1 MLWDLLLS
9 TELAGKEV
17 KRSLLILIITSS
29 QVGSAICPVLGG
41 VPTVNHRLA
50 EMEVKDPLVIFI
62 CFFHHH
68 FRPRGVVVGDA
79 TTRA

>member
-62 CFFHHH
+62 CFSIIIF
-68 FRPRGVVVGDA
+68 VLEEW
-79 TTRA
+79 